1 MRRHRKTLTYLL
13 AYLQNTNNTIS
24 SRSTNCIATERHRR
38 ERVPIT
44 GSEQAVTLQFVI
56 MTLTTTTT
64 TTILLSWLR
73 CWRSQLF
80 QTMPIMTLCYC
91 LPPISSTYSSSFPG
105 FFSFLEIIS
114 VSVYIQT
121 TTTIVI
127 TRCKAKPVGS
137 PPAYPPRRLLIML
150 LIGLGSPASI
160 ESGNGLP
167 APSIATALLV
177 VRRRR
182 RPSECHANYKAWN
195 RSNLPTKLVAT
206 ATSLEGSKI

>member
-1 MRRHRKTLTYLL
+1 MLTFS
-13 AYLQNTNNTIS
+13 TIS
-24 SRSTNCIATERHRR
+24 NNANND
-38 ERVPIT
+38 
-44 GSEQAVTLQFVI
+44 AV
-56 MTLTTTTT
+56 
-64 TTILLSWLR
+64 LLPASH
-73 CWRSQLF
+73 F
-80 QTMPIMTLCYC
+80 IHAP
-91 LPPISSTYSSSFPG
+91 YSSSFPG

-150 LIGLGSPASI
+150 LIGPGSPASI

-182 RPSECHANYKAWN
+182 RPSECHVNYKARNGGQICPQNW
-195 RSNLPTKLVAT
+195 LPRQRPLRDRKYKFTTFICGQSSTDPANVV
-206 ATSLEGSKI
+206 KICAVDVWIIGLTEIAKIFKKK